1 MRISRWLGWLKW
13 PVTLAV
19 LAGLLAGAY
28 FVHDMMKAEREGEG
42 GESVKAPRR
51 VKGGV
56 VTLSPE
62 LIEKHGIEEEP
73 AKSVD
78 WSEPVTVY
86 GRLTPNPKATGVVQ
100 APFAGTLRAD
110 PKKPWPAVG
119 SVVAADQPLGQVDL
133 RIGPQERLDIQLKLN
148 EARLKVHGAEKVV
161 AIQQERFSR
170 LEKTSKGG
178 EIVSQRELDDA
189 RVLLTE
195 AKTTLATDQA
205 AVKLWND
212 ALDALDKRG
221 EGGVS
226 AYSYR
231 LTAPLNGEVVETAA
245 RPGMS
250 VEAGAVIAR
259 IVDFRRPLA
268 QLDLPPD
275 VLAAGPP
282 TKVELTVLSP
292 TPARPTTPPPR
303 LTATLVG
310 PAPQVEVNTQFSS
323 YWYEAVIGPDEKSNA
338 HVLWRP
344 GRFVNAVVRLPDAPK
359 RLAVSVPAEAVLSHQ
374 GRLLVYVREGPGKF
388 ERREVRLLGREGDR
402 AVLGSGVKA
411 GEPVVVRHAQVLL
424 SEEFRA
430 EGEDD

>member
-19 LAGLLAGAY
+19 FAGLLAGAY
-28 FVHDMMKAEREGEG
+28 NVHTMMKAAREAEG
-42 GESVKAPRR
+42 AGDAVKAPRR
-51 VKGGV
+51 TKGGI
-56 VTLSPE
+56 VTLTPE
-62 LIEKHGIEEEP
+62 LIEKHGIKEES
-73 AKSVD
+73 AQAVD

-86 GRLTPNPKATGVVQ
+86 GRLVPNPRATGVLQ
-100 APFAGTLRAD
+100 APFAGVLRSD
-110 PKKPWPAVG
+110 SKQPWPEVG
-119 SVVAADQPLGQVDL
+119 TTVRAGQILGQVDL
-133 RIGPQERLDIQLKLN
+133 RIGPQERLDIQLKFN
-148 EARLKVHGAEKVV
+148 EARLKAQGAEKVV

-170 LEKTSKGG
+170 LEKASKGG

-189 RVLLTE
+189 RVLLTD
-195 AKTTLATDQA
+195 AKTTLATDLA
-205 AVKLWND
+205 AVKLWKGALA
-212 ALDALDKRG
+212 ALDMRG
-221 EGGVS
+221 EGGVT
-226 AYSYR
+226 AYSYP
-231 LTAPLNGEVVETAA
+231 LTAPADGEVVETAA

-259 IVDFRRPLA
+259 IVNFRRPLA
-268 QLDLPPD
+268 QLDLPPE

-282 TKVELTVLSP
+282 GTVELTIVSPSPGRSAAPQRLS
-292 TPARPTTPPPR
+292 
-303 LTATLVG
+303 ATLIG

-323 YWYEAVIGPDEKSNA
+323 YWYEAVIGPDPKGIA
-338 HVLWRP
+338 HVVWRP
-344 GRFVNAVVRLPDAPK
+344 GRFVSAVVRLPDAPK

-411 GEPVVVRHAQVLL
+411 GEPVVIRHAQVLL

-430 EGEDD
+430 EGQDD